1 MRSLLVVA
9 GESGRAAGPWLVAE
23 RGAGVVA

>member
-1 MRSLLVVA
+1 MRSLIVVA
-9 GESGRAAGPWLVAE
+9 GESGQVAGPWLVAE